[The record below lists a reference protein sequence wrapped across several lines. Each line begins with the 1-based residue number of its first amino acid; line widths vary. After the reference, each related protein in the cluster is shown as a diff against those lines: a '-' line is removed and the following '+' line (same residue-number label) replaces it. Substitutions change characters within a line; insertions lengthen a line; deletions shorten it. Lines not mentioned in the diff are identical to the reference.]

1 MQEIKRIAG
10 LIILSAVIVGG
21 VYIFFQ
27 KREAVKDITFST
39 SDAKGLKG
47 EMSIAL
53 DSWIG
58 YFYFKSPVF
67 GTMMRDEGYR
77 IKVIDDK
84 ADYPERMKMLK
95 GGEIDFAVC
104 TVDSYVL
111 NGKGVKYP
119 GDNSVIDQSQGGD
132 AVVAWKDSVQNIEAL
147 KTKVNSQ
154 LRYAASPK

>member
-84 ADYPERMKMLK
+84 AD
-95 GGEIDFAVC
+95 
-104 TVDSYVL
+104 
-111 NGKGVKYP
+111 
-119 GDNSVIDQSQGGD
+119 
-132 AVVAWKDSVQNIEAL
+132 
-147 KTKVNSQ
+147 
-154 LRYAASPK
+154 